1 MIILINFFDGI
12 GLFSQL
18 WNDQLIIFLEDNEI
32 SKKSAKYHNKQID
45 LWEFFTIDAVLG
57 CSNFGLT

>member
-1 MIILINFFDGI
+1 MIFFDGI

-45 LWEFFTIDAVLG
+45 L
-57 CSNFGLT
+57 

>member
-1 MIILINFFDGI
+1 MIFFDGI

-18 WNDQLIIFLEDNEI
+18 WNNQLIIFSKDNEI
-32 SKKSAKYHNKQID
+32 LKKIVNYHNQRID

-57 CSNFGLT
+57 CCNFGLT